1 MHIKTML
8 LTSSGTLIIIFLS
21 SWLFLNSLLATFGL
35 AATSIH
41 TLKNLHASQNVVNH
55 MKQRHQVKKRHLT
68 NAFTKRS
75 AKKIAS
81 TALAAATIG
90 TVAVAITMVS
100 LEVSDYCEQ
109 KKSLHEDENILY
121 TTDSTFDFDQCINDG
136 QEDSKRLW
144 QQVMDTTSNS
154 VNQALNAPI
163 ELSDQAWLDI
173 KRAFQHALDTTNQA
187 NNDLWDSTQHWLSH

>member
-1 MHIKTML
+1 ML

-21 SWLFLNSLLATFGL
+21 SWLFLNSLLAMFGL
-35 AATSIH
+35 AVTSIH

-75 AKKIAS
+75 AKKITS

-109 KKSLHEDENILY
+109 KNHCTKMKIFCTQPTRHSILTNAL
-121 TTDSTFDFDQCINDG
+121 TTAKKI
-136 QEDSKRLW
+136 
-144 QQVMDTTSNS
+144 
-154 VNQALNAPI
+154 
-163 ELSDQAWLDI
+163 LSDCGN
-173 KRAFQHALDTTNQA
+173 K
-187 NNDLWDSTQHWLSH
+187 

>member
-8 LTSSGTLIIIFLS
+8 LTVSVTSIIIFLS
-21 SWLFLNSLLATFGL
+21 VWLFLNSLLATFGL

-41 TLKNLHASQNVVNH
+41 TLKNLYASQSVVNQ
-55 MKQRHQVKKRHLT
+55 MKQRHQVKKRNLT
-68 NAFTKRS
+68 TAFTKRS

-109 KKSLHEDENILY
+109 KKSLHEDETILY
-121 TTDSTFDFDQCINDG
+121 ATDSTFDFDQCIHDG

-144 QQVMDTTSNS
+144 QQVMESTNNS

-163 ELSDQAWLDI
+163 ELSDQAWLGI
-173 KRAFQHALDTTNQA
+173 KQAFQRAINTTNQA
-187 NNDLWDSTQHWLSH
+187 SNDLWESTQHWLSR